1 MNQCLKKLFSSS
13 ACKGSESVI
22 PLQEEPRA
30 VMVEPGVTNERVM
43 LHKIELGLRQRCEHN
58 RNVVATVQVAEFG
71 HLPFII
77 IRRIWRRLSNA
88 HLGVMVSEEKIN
100 NWNGSLI
107 LTHASFR
114 CLSVKVYNA
123 IYSLYYSRHC
133 SSIRTIFQISKTVL
147 QDALV

>member
-1 MNQCLKKLFSSS
+1 M
-13 ACKGSESVI
+13 I

-77 IRRIWRRLSNA
+77 IRRI
-88 HLGVMVSEEKIN
+88 
-100 NWNGSLI
+100 
-107 LTHASFR
+107 
-114 CLSVKVYNA
+114 
-123 IYSLYYSRHC
+123 
-133 SSIRTIFQISKTVL
+133 
-147 QDALV
+147 